1 MGTTTSTSGN
11 DTLVGGSGDDILS
24 GGAGNDT
31 LNGGS
36 GSDILD
42 GGSGSDKLDGGSGSD
57 VLDGGSGID
66 TLSGGSGADTLIYK
80 AWENQWRIG
89 STVTSPTGSTTT
101 FSISGGTVEN
111 STSTTSFSGSDL
123 YDGGS
128 GAAKLSV
135 ADKDVVQIW
144 LDPSQ
149 LADPAIMAEIAYAQ
163 AWVAAQLNANT
174 GQASPATYT
183 FKTLNLQIT
192 QVETIQIR
200 NQYGNSDYLKPDA
213 PTIDLKSSSDSGSSD
228 SDNLTNDT
236 TPTLTGTA
244 EAGST
249 VNVYE
254 GSTLIGSAVADST
267 GHWCLTL
274 TGPVTEGGHNYTAT
288 ATDAAL
294 NVSDPSS
301 ALNITIDTTDP
312 TVSAPDLASGSDS
325 GSSSSDDLTN
335 DVTPTLTGTVSD
347 LNGVAKVEIY
357 DGTTLLGEAS
367 IDASGN
373 WSFTVPSDLGEGLHH
388 LTAVATDAAGND
400 VQSSELQVTIDTE
413 EPAAP
418 GLELSNDTGLSA
430 SDHITMDGSLAAPS
444 GIEAGALV
452 EYSANGIDG
461 WSTSV
466 PDTSG
471 EGDYTVFV
479 RQTDVAGNVSA
490 VTELDF
496 TVDQTI
502 SQPTLSL
509 TTDSTDGGAGHDS
522 DLVTKDGSLTLS
534 DPDADATRVITVDGN
549 VVAAYDPTSLGDGEH
564 TVAIVDTDAAGNSSN
579 ASLTFTLD
587 TTVPPPTGLALA
599 TADDTFGP
607 NGTDSDNLTKNT
619 SNLTI
624 SGNAEAGA
632 TLVLFDDV
640 NHDGIIDAGETLGTT
655 TVLGDGTFS
664 LDVSLAEGDHK
675 IKAVQTDA
683 AGNVS
688 DPSDAL
694 GVTVDTTPPA
704 VSITGYADDTAPTG
718 DGKTTDTTLAISG
731 NAAAGTVVTIKD
743 GTTVLGTATANV
755 SGVWT
760 FNTTSLAL
768 GGHSFTASATDAAG
782 NTGTSGALGV
792 TVEAPPAFNVD
803 NLRFLINTTTE
814 NESTQGSGGQS
825 LNANSDLGSFQ
836 SLGLPGT
843 WTFTL
848 VNAPGSVPFQ
858 ITGNH
863 LITTTS
869 LANSSTVLT
878 IHASDGT
885 NSADIAVTVTVGTN
899 GSSTVSL
906 GPGIDLSYGVGGN
919 DQITGNDGN
928 DSLAGGSNSDIL
940 NGSAGSD
947 VLWGASGDDT
957 LIGGLGSDIVTGGAG
972 NDFFDFTKVGTDG
985 DLSHYGIDQITD
997 FSKVSGNTDHIR
1009 LDDALFAGVGTAGS
1023 PIAAAFKLDGSA
1035 VDANDKIIYD
1045 QATGALYYDADGS
1058 GTGSAAVQFAQLNAG
1073 TVLTLSDFN
1082 II

>member
-301 ALNITIDTTDP
+301 ALGIVIDTTDP
-312 TVSAPDLASGSDS
+312 VVSAPDLAAGSDS
-325 GSSSSDDLTN
+325 GRSNADNLTN
-335 DVTPTLTGTVSD
+335 DTTPTLTGTVSD

-373 WSFTVPSDLGEGLHH
+373 WSFTVPSDLGEGVHH
-388 LTAVATDAAGND
+388 LTAVATDKAGND
-400 VQSSELQVTIDTE
+400 VQSSELQVTIDTTIS
-413 EPAAP
+413 AA
-418 GLELSNDTGLSA
+418 
-430 SDHITMDGSLAAPS
+430 SLA
-444 GIEAGALV
+444 
-452 EYSANGIDG
+452 
-461 WSTSV
+461 
-466 PDTSG
+466 
-471 EGDYTVFV
+471 
-479 RQTDVAGNVSA
+479 
-490 VTELDF
+490 
-496 TVDQTI
+496 
-502 SQPTLSL
+502 L
-509 TTDSTDGGAGHDS
+509 TTDSGADGD
-522 DLVTKDGSLTLS
+522 DLVTNDGSITFSPL
-534 DPDADATRVITVDGN
+534 DADATRVITVDGN
-549 VVAAYDPTSLGDGEH
+549 VVASYDPTSLGDGEH

>member
-301 ALNITIDTTDP
+301 ALGIVIDTTDP
-312 TVSAPDLASGSDS
+312 VVSAPDLAAGSDS
-325 GSSSSDDLTN
+325 GRSNADNLTN
-335 DVTPTLTGTVSD
+335 DTTPTLTGTVSD

-357 DGTTLLGEAS
+357 DGTTLLGQAA

-400 VQSSELQVTIDTE
+400 VQSSELQVTIDTTIS
-413 EPAAP
+413 AA
-418 GLELSNDTGLSA
+418 
-430 SDHITMDGSLAAPS
+430 SLA
-444 GIEAGALV
+444 
-452 EYSANGIDG
+452 
-461 WSTSV
+461 
-466 PDTSG
+466 
-471 EGDYTVFV
+471 
-479 RQTDVAGNVSA
+479 
-490 VTELDF
+490 
-496 TVDQTI
+496 
-502 SQPTLSL
+502 L
-509 TTDSTDGGAGHDS
+509 TTDSGADGD
-522 DLVTKDGSLTLS
+522 DLVTNDGSITFSPL
-534 DPDADATRVITVDGN
+534 DADATRVITVDGN
-549 VVAAYDPTSLGDGEH
+549 VVASYDPTSLGDGEH

-587 TTVPPPTGLALA
+587 TTVPPPTGLDLA

>member
-301 ALNITIDTTDP
+301 ALGIVIDTTDP
-312 TVSAPDLASGSDS
+312 VVSAPDLAAGSDS
-325 GSSSSDDLTN
+325 GRSNADNLTN
-335 DVTPTLTGTVSD
+335 DTTPTLTGTVSD

-373 WSFTVPSDLGEGLHH
+373 WSFTVPSDLGEGVHH
-388 LTAVATDAAGND
+388 LTAVATDKAGND
-400 VQSSELQVTIDTE
+400 VQSSELQVTIDTTIS
-413 EPAAP
+413 AA
-418 GLELSNDTGLSA
+418 
-430 SDHITMDGSLAAPS
+430 SLA
-444 GIEAGALV
+444 
-452 EYSANGIDG
+452 
-461 WSTSV
+461 
-466 PDTSG
+466 
-471 EGDYTVFV
+471 
-479 RQTDVAGNVSA
+479 
-490 VTELDF
+490 
-496 TVDQTI
+496 
-502 SQPTLSL
+502 L
-509 TTDSTDGGAGHDS
+509 TTDSGADGA
-522 DLVTKDGSLTLS
+522 DLLTNDGSITFSAL
-534 DPDADATRVITVDGN
+534 DADSSRVITVDGN
-549 VVAAYDPTSLGDGEH
+549 VVAVYDPTSLGDGEH
-564 TVAIVDTDAAGNSSN
+564 TVAIVDTDAAGNTSN

-587 TTVPPPTGLALA
+587 TTVPPPTGLDLA

>member
-42 GGSGSDKLDGGSGSD
+42 GGSGNDKLDGGSGSD
-57 VLDGGSGID
+57 TLDGGSGID
-66 TLSGGSGADTLIYK
+66 SLSGGSGADTLIYK
-80 AWENQWRIG
+80 AFENQWRIG
-89 STVTSPTGSTTT
+89 STVTSSTTT
-101 FSISGGTVEN
+101 FSVSGGTVEN
-111 STSTTSFSGSDL
+111 STSTTSFSGNDV

-149 LADPAIMAEIAYAQ
+149 IADPAIMAEIAYAQ

-213 PTIDLKSSSDSGSSD
+213 PTIDLKASSDSGSSD
-228 SDNLTNDT
+228 TDNLTNDT

-249 VNVYE
+249 VRVYE
-254 GSTLIGSAVADST
+254 GSTVIGCVVADAS
-267 GHWCLTL
+267 GNWCLTL
-274 TGPVTEGGHNYTAT
+274 TGPVSEGAHNYTAT

-294 NVSDPSS
+294 NVSDLSS

-312 TVSAPDLASGSDS
+312 TVSAPDLAAGSDS

-367 IDASGN
+367 IDGSGN
-373 WSFTVPSDLGEGLHH
+373 WSFTVPSDLGEGVHH
-388 LTAVATDAAGND
+388 LTAVATDKAGND
-400 VQSSELQVTIDTE
+400 VQSSELQVTIDTTIS
-413 EPAAP
+413 AA
-418 GLELSNDTGLSA
+418 
-430 SDHITMDGSLAAPS
+430 SLA
-444 GIEAGALV
+444 
-452 EYSANGIDG
+452 
-461 WSTSV
+461 
-466 PDTSG
+466 
-471 EGDYTVFV
+471 
-479 RQTDVAGNVSA
+479 
-490 VTELDF
+490 
-496 TVDQTI
+496 
-502 SQPTLSL
+502 L
-509 TTDSTDGGAGHDS
+509 TTDSGADGA
-522 DLVTKDGSLTLS
+522 DLLTNDGSITFSPL
-534 DPDADATRVITVDGN
+534 DADSSRVITVDGN
-549 VVAAYDPTSLGDGEH
+549 VVAVYDPTSLGDGEH
-564 TVAIVDTDAAGNSSN
+564 TVAIVDTDAAGNTSN

-587 TTVPPPTGLALA
+587 TTVPPPTGLDLA

-731 NAAAGTVVTIKD
+731 SAAAGTVVTVKD
-743 GTTVLGTATANV
+743 GTTVLGTATANL

-760 FNTTSLAL
+760 FNTSTLGL

-782 NTGTSGALGV
+782 NTGTSSALAV
-792 TVEAPPAFNVD
+792 TVETASAFTAD

-814 NESTQGSGGQS
+814 NEGGTNGQTIASG
-825 LNANSDLGSFQ
+825 SDLGTFQ
-836 SLGLPGT
+836 ALALPGA

-848 VNAPGSVPFQ
+848 ASPVSGFQ

-863 LITTTS
+863 LLTTASFANSTSTLMIHATDGTTS
-869 LANSSTVLT
+869 V
-878 IHASDGT
+878 
-885 NSADIAVTVTVGTN
+885 DIPVTVTVGTN
-899 GSSTVSL
+899 GTNTLTLTTGTDL
-906 GPGIDLSYGVGGN
+906 GFGVGGK
-919 DQITGNDGN
+919 DTITGLEGN
-928 DSLAGGSNSDIL
+928 DSLSGGSDNDTL
-940 NGSAGSD
+940 DGGAGSD
-947 VLWGASGDDT
+947 VLWGASGNDI
-957 LIGGLGSDIVTGGAG
+957 LIGGTGADILTGGSGIDEFRLSAPPSNG
-972 NDFFDFTKVGTDG
+972 NDEIVDFTKGQDRIGFLQGGSGWNAAGTSGSNGSSVLVASDYLTAN
-985 DLSHYGIDQITD
+985 DLSGLA
-997 FSKVSGNTDHIR
+997 SANNKVVELQQAQTTLYMQG
-1009 LDDALFAGVGTAGS
+1009 GVGAAVNAYVVVYNSDTHKAEIWYDNNWSDTAGRTEVAS
-1023 PIAAAFKLDGSA
+1023 IDSLTTLASVTGLTN
-1035 VDANDKIIYD
+1035 NDF
-1045 QATGALYYDADGS
+1045 LEWF
-1058 GTGSAAVQFAQLNAG
+1058 V
-1073 TVLTLSDFN
+1073 
-1082 II
+1082 

>member
-301 ALNITIDTTDP
+301 ALGIVIDTTDP
-312 TVSAPDLASGSDS
+312 VVSAPDLAAGSDS
-325 GSSSSDDLTN
+325 GRSNADNLTN
-335 DVTPTLTGTVSD
+335 DTTPTLTGTVSD

-373 WSFTVPSDLGEGLHH
+373 WSFTVPSDLGEGVHH
-388 LTAVATDAAGND
+388 LTAVATDKAGND
-400 VQSSELQVTIDTE
+400 VQSSELQVTIDTTIS
-413 EPAAP
+413 AA
-418 GLELSNDTGLSA
+418 
-430 SDHITMDGSLAAPS
+430 SLA
-444 GIEAGALV
+444 
-452 EYSANGIDG
+452 
-461 WSTSV
+461 
-466 PDTSG
+466 
-471 EGDYTVFV
+471 
-479 RQTDVAGNVSA
+479 
-490 VTELDF
+490 
-496 TVDQTI
+496 
-502 SQPTLSL
+502 L
-509 TTDSTDGGAGHDS
+509 TTDSGADGD
-522 DLVTKDGSLTLS
+522 DLVTNDGSITFSPL
-534 DPDADATRVITVDGN
+534 DADATRVITVDGN
-549 VVAAYDPTSLGDGEH
+549 VVASYDPTSLGDGEH

-587 TTVPPPTGLALA
+587 TTVPPPTGLDLA